1 MGSEFPEISHR
12 PNGDRLIGFA
22 DLLAERLYAAGTPP
36 VHGLSD
42 KAGWIA
48 DVTIG
53 DRLQVQRIGDRWE
66 ITDARGRL
74 LGFLRWRPT
83 DDGRRHATTGVV
95 VRLPASGTL
104 HVRRLVVDSTGK
116 VRDIGGYVEPAEPRS
131 VGETSAVAR

>member
-1 MGSEFPEISHR
+1 M
-12 PNGDRLIGFA
+12 IGFA
-22 DLLAERLYAAGTPP
+22 NPLAESLYAEGTPP

-42 KAGWIA
+42 TAGIADWIA

-53 DRLQVQRIGDRWE
+53 DRLQVQRNGDRWE
-66 ITDARGRL
+66 VTDDRGRL

-95 VRLPASGTL
+95 VHLPASGTL
-104 HVRRLVVDSTGK
+104 HVRRLVVDSAGK

-131 VGETSAVAR
+131 VSETGAVAH